1 MRFWWTNLCLLIL
14 SLSLFP
20 AVAHSQKAEEASQ
33 TVPNSFAIPYK
44 ATTMLFR
51 PGNVQFDELQVPMLN
66 ELLREANPAEI
77 AAAVF
82 GLPVDKIDVVPHV
95 YWREAKWV
103 DWAAKAD
110 QAKRPPPSTG
120 SDGKLVM
127 SAGMT
132 QFSQLQIEFGPVPWG
147 KPSDE
152 EKFARAANL
161 VLERVTAK
169 MVRLAPEFSVNFARR
184 QVMDDFDR
192 LGNRLRDLNGEIE
205 KLRREIGG
213 GSGLSPAQLAERLA
227 DLSKQELS
235 TRLSLTVMKARSG
248 AIREQ
253 IEKIKAQAGAN
264 AAENQTL
271 RTLKRIVEVRKS
283 RFEALKEQ
291 YAVGVVP
298 KADVDKAEEEMLS
311 AMVEVDRA
319 TAAMQ
324 KDASQSQL
332 DQLSSELSKAA
343 VDFAEGDARLR
354 FLDDAVAETEKH
366 LIQRHDIDAKADE
379 AQSRLSALERR
390 RSQLQQQR
398 NNAEDT
404 LNSPIDPLQ
413 LTLPER

>member
-1 MRFWWTNLCLLIL
+1 
-14 SLSLFP
+14 
-20 AVAHSQKAEEASQ
+20 
-33 TVPNSFAIPYK
+33 
-44 ATTMLFR
+44 
-51 PGNVQFDELQVPMLN
+51 
-66 ELLREANPAEI
+66 
-77 AAAVF
+77 
-82 GLPVDKIDVVPHV
+82 
-95 YWREAKWV
+95 
-103 DWAAKAD
+103 
-110 QAKRPPPSTG
+110 
-120 SDGKLVM
+120 
-127 SAGMT
+127 
-132 QFSQLQIEFGPVPWG
+132 
-147 KPSDE
+147 
-152 EKFARAANL
+152 
-161 VLERVTAK
+161 
-169 MVRLAPEFSVNFARR
+169 
-184 QVMDDFDR
+184 MDDFDR

-366 LIQRHDIDAKADE
+366 LIQRHDMDAKADE